1 MPGNAPG
8 RNERM
13 IANKKKGKRKMSQA
27 EYAKMDKK
35 KGKKKSDGMSY
46 S

>member
-13 IANKKKGKRKMSQA
+13 IANKMKAKKAKPKAKGKPRKKRA
-27 EYAKMDKK
+27 P
-35 KGKKKSDGMSY
+35 KSDGMKY
-46 S
+46 Y